1 MRQLIE
7 KRHYQHLTSSYFL
20 TNMELSTKQFIMG
33 ILPASYF
40 LWTQE
45 FTGACIILFLLIIL
59 DTITG
64 IRAAKKLKIFSSTIA
79 AQRTTEKAKNYLT
92 ILIVGYLV
100 NIFFINVS
108 IDGYVAEFLIAM
120 IGGFLHCAFILFA
133 GFLIG
138 VEGYSILE
146 NLAKIGQKL
155 PKKIIKEWSKN
166 IK

>member
-1 MRQLIE
+1 MNINIKQLI
-7 KRHYQHLTSSYFL
+7 
-20 TNMELSTKQFIMG
+20 IG

-40 LWTQE
+40 LWTDQ

-64 IRAAKKLKIFSSTIA
+64 MRAAKKLKVFSSTIA
-79 AQRTTEKAKNYLT
+79 IERASNKAKNYLT

-100 NIFFINVS
+100 NIFFVNVS
-108 IDGYVAEFLIAM
+108 IDGYVAEFLLSM

-155 PKKIIKEWSKN
+155 PKKIIKEWSNN

>member
-1 MRQLIE
+1 MDTL
-7 KRHYQHLTSSYFL
+7 
-20 TNMELSTKQFIMG
+20 TKQFMVG
-33 ILPASYF
+33 IIPASYF

-64 IRAAKKLKIFSSTIA
+64 IRAAQKNGTLSSSIA
-79 AQRTTEKAKNYLT
+79 VSKTKNKAANYLT
-92 ILIVGYLV
+92 ILLVGYLMNMFYLSLTIEGMV
-100 NIFFINVS
+100 AHFM
-108 IDGYVAEFLIAM
+108 IDLV
-120 IGGFLHCAFILFA
+120 GGFLDCIFILFV

-146 NLAKIGQKL
+146 NLAKLGQRI
-155 PKKIIKEWSKN
+155 PKKITDNWSKN

>member
-1 MRQLIE
+1 MSI
-7 KRHYQHLTSSYFL
+7 
-20 TNMELSTKQFIMG
+20 NIKQFIMG

-40 LWTQE
+40 LWTDQ

-64 IRAAKKLKIFSSTIA
+64 MRAAKKLKIFSSTIA
-79 AQRTTEKAKNYLT
+79 VQRTTEKAKNYLT

-100 NIFFINVS
+100 NVFFINIS

-120 IGGFLHCAFILFA
+120 IGGFLHYAFILFA

-146 NLAKIGQKL
+146 NLAKMGQKL
-155 PKKIIKEWSKN
+155 PKKIIEEWSKN